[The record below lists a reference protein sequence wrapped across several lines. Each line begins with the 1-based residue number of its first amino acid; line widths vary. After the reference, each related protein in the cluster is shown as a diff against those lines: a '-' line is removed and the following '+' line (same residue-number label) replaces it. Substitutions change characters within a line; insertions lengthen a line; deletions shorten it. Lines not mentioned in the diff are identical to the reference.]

1 MNRRGNQRRTGGF
14 PKEPMGERRGHL
26 RPAIGPIEW
35 THMKDK
41 NSKKKRKTPRRV
53 SPVLRVGSGSG
64 DDPDDAEDRM
74 RRLLAL
80 MVKYA
85 TQDGYFTSG
94 EDAPSDGP
102 SGEEHAQ
109 EEG

>member
-1 MNRRGNQRRTGGF
+1 
-14 PKEPMGERRGHL
+14 
-26 RPAIGPIEW
+26 
-35 THMKDK
+35 MKDK
-41 NSKKKRKTPRRV
+41 NSRKKRKTPRRV
-53 SPVLRVGSGSG
+53 SPEIRVVRVISRPG
-64 DDPDDAEDRM
+64 PDAEDRM

-85 TQDGYFTSG
+85 TQDGYCTPG
-94 EDAPSDGP
+94 EDAPSNGP

>member
-1 MNRRGNQRRTGGF
+1 
-14 PKEPMGERRGHL
+14 MGERRGHL

-53 SPVLRVGSGSG
+53 SPEIRVVRVISRPG
-64 DDPDDAEDRM
+64 PDAEDRM

>member
-1 MNRRGNQRRTGGF
+1 
-14 PKEPMGERRGHL
+14 MGERRGYV

-41 NSKKKRKTPRRV
+41 NSKKKRKTPRRGSPEIRVVRVV
-53 SPVLRVGSGSG
+53 SRPG
-64 DDPDDAEDRM
+64 PDTEDRM

-85 TQDGYFTSG
+85 TQDGCSTPG
-94 EDAPSDGP
+94 EDAPADGP